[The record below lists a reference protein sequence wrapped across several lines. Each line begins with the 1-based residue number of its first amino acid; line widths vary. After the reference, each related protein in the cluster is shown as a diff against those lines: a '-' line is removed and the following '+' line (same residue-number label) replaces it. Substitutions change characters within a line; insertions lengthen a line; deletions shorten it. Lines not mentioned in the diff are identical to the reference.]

1 VFCHC
6 GSRQRTCGACRH
18 RTLLDHR
25 ALMSVDIVLLR
36 ELGSNVVLRLERKIG
51 LRAGDLYQ

>member
-1 VFCHC
+1 
-6 GSRQRTCGACRH
+6 
-18 RTLLDHR
+18 
-25 ALMSVDIVLLR
+25 MSVDIVLLR